1 MSWLDWAVLGT
12 AALVAISGY
21 VEGFVLGACATLG
34 LLGGAAIGVWGV
46 PKILDHFS
54 PSVTVSFAA
63 LVLVVGLAALGRML
77 GAMVGTRVRNRLSWK
92 PIRFLDAL
100 GGAALAAASVLI
112 VAWVLGV
119 AVSGARIPSVTSAVR
134 GSQVL
139 AKVDEVLPSSADRA
153 LQSFNDVVN
162 TDLFPR
168 FLDPFVPERIRE
180 TQPPDSAI
188 ARQQPVRSAYSRIAK
203 VTGVASCSRGL
214 EGSGFVYAPHRVM
227 TNAHVVAGAKTVE
240 IQRPDGSSL
249 TATVVL
255 FDPGRDVAVL
265 SVPRLSAPPLSF
277 SPATAKTGDPALVI
291 GYPENGPFRV
301 RSARVR
307 GQQTAAGT
315 DIYGRNGVD
324 RSIYSVRAV
333 VRAGNSGGP
342 LLAYDGTIYGVV
354 FATASDSPDTGF
366 ALTADEVS
374 SDAATGRTAT
384 AAVGTGACTPD

>member
-139 AKVDEVLPSSADRA
+139 AKVDEVLPDSADRA

-188 ARQQPVRSAYSRIAK
+188 ARQLPVRSAYTRIAK

-214 EGSGFVYAPHRVM
+214 EGSGFVYAPQRVM
-227 TNAHVVAGAKTVE
+227 TNAHVVAGVSSPSVE
-240 IQRPDGSSL
+240 VNGKKYDARVVVFDPETDIAVLYVPNLKEQPL
-249 TATVVL
+249 TFDFAGKADDSAVVL
-255 FDPGRDVAVL
+255 
-265 SVPRLSAPPLSF
+265 
-277 SPATAKTGDPALVI
+277 
-291 GYPENGPFRV
+291 GYPENGPFDSEPARI
-301 RSARVR
+301 RSEERLR
-307 GQQTAAGT
+307 GP
-315 DIYGRNGVD
+315 DIYGDKTVTRD
-324 RSIYSVRAV
+324 AFSIWASVRP
-333 VRAGNSGGP
+333 GNSGGP
-342 LLAYDGTIYGVV
+342 LLSSKGTVYGVV
-354 FATASDSPDTGF
+354 FAASVEDNRTGYV
-366 ALTADEVS
+366 LTAEQVSTDARTGTTATQEVS
-374 SDAATGRTAT
+374 TQS
-384 AAVGTGACTPD
+384 CT

>member
-46 PKILDHFS
+46 PKALDHFS

-77 GAMVGTRVRNRLSWK
+77 GAMAGTRVRNRLSWK

-139 AKVDEVLPSSADRA
+139 AKVDEVLPNSADRA

-188 ARQQPVRSAYSRIAK
+188 ARQQPVQSAYTRIAK

-214 EGSGFVYAPHRVM
+214 EGSGFVYAPQRVM
-227 TNAHVVAGAKTVE
+227 TNAHVVAGVSSPQVEVNGKKYDAKVVVFDPETDIAVLYVPNLKE
-240 IQRPDGSSL
+240 QPL
-249 TATVVL
+249 TFDFAGKADDSAVVL
-255 FDPGRDVAVL
+255 
-265 SVPRLSAPPLSF
+265 
-277 SPATAKTGDPALVI
+277 
-291 GYPENGPFRV
+291 GYPENGPFDSEPARI
-301 RSARVR
+301 RSEERLR
-307 GQQTAAGT
+307 GP
-315 DIYGRNGVD
+315 DIYGDKTVTRD
-324 RSIYSVRAV
+324 AFSIWASVRP
-333 VRAGNSGGP
+333 GNSGGP
-342 LLAYDGTIYGVV
+342 LLSPKGTVYGVV
-354 FATASDSPDTGF
+354 FAASVEDNRTGYV
-366 ALTADEVS
+366 LTAEQVSDDARDGTTATQEVS
-374 SDAATGRTAT
+374 TQS
-384 AAVGTGACTPD
+384 CT

>member
-168 FLDPFVPERIRE
+168 FLDPFVPERIRD

-214 EGSGFVYAPHRVM
+214 EGSGFVYAPQRVM
-227 TNAHVVAGAKTVE
+227 TNAHVVAGVSSPQVE
-240 IQRPDGSSL
+240 VNGKKYEARVVVFDPETDIAVLYVPNLKEQPL
-249 TATVVL
+249 TFDFAGKADDPAVVL
-255 FDPGRDVAVL
+255 
-265 SVPRLSAPPLSF
+265 
-277 SPATAKTGDPALVI
+277 
-291 GYPENGPFRV
+291 GYPENGPFDSEPARI
-301 RSARVR
+301 RSEERLR
-307 GQQTAAGT
+307 GP
-315 DIYGRNGVD
+315 DIYGDKTVTRD
-324 RSIYSVRAV
+324 AFSIWASVRP
-333 VRAGNSGGP
+333 GNSGGP
-342 LLAYDGTIYGVV
+342 LLSAKGTVYGVV
-354 FATASDSPDTGF
+354 FAASVEDNRTGYV
-366 ALTADEVS
+366 LTAEQVSADARTGTTATQEVS
-374 SDAATGRTAT
+374 TQS
-384 AAVGTGACTPD
+384 CT

>member
-168 FLDPFVPERIRE
+168 FLDPFVPERIRD

-214 EGSGFVYAPHRVM
+214 EGSGFVYAPQRVM
-227 TNAHVVAGAKTVE
+227 TNAHVVAGVSSPQVE
-240 IQRPDGSSL
+240 VNGKKYEARVVVFDPETDIAVLYVPNLKEQPL
-249 TATVVL
+249 TFDFAGKADDSAVVL
-255 FDPGRDVAVL
+255 
-265 SVPRLSAPPLSF
+265 
-277 SPATAKTGDPALVI
+277 
-291 GYPENGPFRV
+291 GYPENGPFDSEPARI
-301 RSARVR
+301 RSEERLR
-307 GQQTAAGT
+307 GP
-315 DIYGRNGVD
+315 DIYGDKTVTRD
-324 RSIYSVRAV
+324 AFSIWASVRP
-333 VRAGNSGGP
+333 GNSGGP
-342 LLAYDGTIYGVV
+342 LLSAKGTVYGVV
-354 FATASDSPDTGF
+354 FAASVEDNRTGYV
-366 ALTADEVS
+366 LTAEQVSADARTGTTATQEVS
-374 SDAATGRTAT
+374 TQS
-384 AAVGTGACTPD
+384 CT